1 LSTAL
6 VYRIRPIG
14 WPVLVY
20 SSQEL
25 EAQEAERSRRT
36 AETSALNTSKE
47 LEQRKT
53 QLAEYA
59 PTCSRWRSTAACH
72 TSWPDA
78 GATKDSSSRGFGVV
92 RARSETL
99 RLVGRLKL
107 KMEEERKNYK
117 RMMRAQEA
125 TLQANDRHREDM
137 MQREVH
143 LREQARA
150 AQRMCIAASAV
161 ASPLAHLSATLRP
174 ARTRAHA

>member
-1 LSTAL
+1 M
-6 VYRIRPIG
+6 
-14 WPVLVY
+14 
-20 SSQEL
+20 
-25 EAQEAERSRRT
+25 
-36 AETSALNTSKE
+36 
-47 LEQRKT
+47 
-53 QLAEYA
+53 
-59 PTCSRWRSTAACH
+59 
-72 TSWPDA
+72 
-78 GATKDSSSRGFGVV
+78 